1 MDNIIKALKSFGLTE
16 YEAKVYNALL
26 NQNISTATEISTES
40 KVPRARI
47 YDVLSSL
54 ARKGWVQILD
64 TTPIKYSL
72 VDINHVKK
80 KLKQIEEEM
89 KKASEF
95 VIEELASKIKNEN
108 ELSSEIGS
116 DLFVET
122 KRTLNLLSRT
132 ISLAEKNIS
141 IHYLNKKWLEKLMI
155 ELTKAKKRGVEIRI
169 LLNKKD
175 DSLSFKR
182 KLLTFAQVK
191 VSKENVIHGNILVD
205 YSFYCNTYYKSS
217 GLQAQTIGY
226 KKCIHCLHAW
236 IKREWEES

>member
-182 KLLTFAQVK
+182 KL
-191 VSKENVIHGNILVD
+191 
-205 YSFYCNTYYKSS
+205 
-217 GLQAQTIGY
+217 
-226 KKCIHCLHAW
+226 
-236 IKREWEES
+236 